1 MDAKRGFDASECY
14 LRVLLPLKLMI
25 DWIKGLPAP
34 LRYSA
39 YVAGVL
45 LAFMVAAGMGATAAL
60 VVDRQH
66 DPSPERA
73 ASASGDPDGRGKPE
87 GTTLKGTAVEETTDG
102 SNGARTGGASYVA
115 SFVHRATKENSRGD
129 YTYIGDP
136 SIDGDPEAVVLA
148 APADT
153 GGDGATYPH
162 NIGVWYEGA
171 AKKWAIF
178 DQDRAPVPAETTF
191 EVRVPRATGAFVHS
205 AAPANT
211 LGSFTYLDDPL
222 TDGEPGAVLSVTQNW
237 NPGGGRGVYNDHPI
251 GVVYDQGVDQWAI
264 YNEDGAPIPDGAA
277 FNVAVSG
284 GGRQGK

>member
-1 MDAKRGFDASECY
+1 VIGW
-14 LRVLLPLKLMI
+14 L
-25 DWIKGLPAP
+25 KGLPAP

-45 LAFMVAAGMGATAAL
+45 LAFTAAAGMGATAAL

-66 DPSPERA
+66 DQHPERA
-73 ASASGDPDGRGKPE
+73 ASAPGGPGGHDKPE
-87 GTTLKGTAVEETTDG
+87 GTTIEGTAVVEKTDG
-102 SNGARTGGASYVA
+102 SKGAKTGGASYVA

-136 SIDGDPEAVVLA
+136 SIDGDPDAIVLA
-148 APADT
+148 TPADT
-153 GGDGATYPH
+153 DRDGIAYPH
-162 NIGVWYEGA
+162 SIGVWYEGA

-211 LGSFTYLDDPL
+211 LGSFTYLDYPL
-222 TDGEPGAVLSVTQNW
+222 TNGKPGAVLSVTQNW
-237 NPGGGRGVYNDHPI
+237 NPG
-251 GVVYDQGVDQWAI
+251 
-264 YNEDGAPIPDGAA
+264 
-277 FNVAVSG
+277 
-284 GGRQGK
+284 